1 MSVSGI
7 RTSET
12 DFLLMRLLTNT
23 LLCGSL
29 LTLVAATIY
38 ADTVQSISQL
48 SKIGGSNPSM
58 EAVLQ
63 SGSPKHR
70 GSGRRELARYYI

>member
-1 MSVSGI
+1 
-7 RTSET
+7 
-12 DFLLMRLLTNT
+12 MRLLTNT
-23 LLCGSL
+23 FLCGSL
-29 LTLVAATIY
+29 LTLVAVTAH
-38 ADTVQSISQL
+38 ADTVQSISQFDKL
-48 SKIGGSNPSM
+48 DGSNPSM